1 MKTFDEEWAQVK
13 AYYQS
18 GKHQEDIKKS
28 RQILSEKP
36 FVLYGAGIEGVE
48 FANVLAFGEC
58 PPVCFCDKNKSGTE
72 PSTGLKIISPREL
85 LEKYPDMNI
94 VISSSLYLKEI
105 EHDLSALG
113 VPQSRILPRRL
124 LLLLLLLLLQLCS
137 RGTAE
142 YGKYLKR
149 SHYLMLFNALS
160 KMMTD
165 EPGAQLTGCRQ
176 TYNWLSDEYSKKVFL
191 DYLKLC
197 FIAAPVEPSPLSMQ
211 YFDPVMELN
220 DAEVF
225 VDCGAYTGDTAENF
239 MSRVNNRY
247 RHYFAFEPD
256 PENYKAASAFLKDKP
271 DTTLIPKGLWNCDT
285 TLCFKEG
292 YASCSTVAEAGE
304 ICVDVTSIDH
314 YFSNKKQIPTIIKMD
329 IEGSELEALKGA
341 EDTIRRHKP
350 KLAICIYH
358 KPEDLYE
365 IPQFIKSC
373 RSDYRFYIRHYT
385 DTFAE
390 LVLYAI

>member
-1 MKTFDEEWAQVK
+1 MRTFDEEWAQVK
-13 AYYQS
+13 EYYQS
-18 GKHQEDIKKS
+18 GEHQEEIKKS
-28 RQILSEKP
+28 KQILLEKP

-48 FANVLAFGEC
+48 FANVLAYGQC
-58 PPVCFCDKNKSGTE
+58 LPVCFCDKNKSGTE
-72 PSTGLKIISPREL
+72 PSTGLNIISPKEL
-85 LEKYPDMNI
+85 LDKYQDTNI
-94 VISSSLYLKEI
+94 VISSSLYCKEI

-124 LLLLLLLLLQLCS
+124 LLLLLLQLCS
-137 RGTAE
+137 EGTAA

-160 KMMTD
+160 EMVTD
-165 EPGAQLTGCRQ
+165 ETGAQLAGCRQ
-176 TYNWLSDEYSKKVFL
+176 TYDWLSDERSKKVFM

-197 FIAAPVEPSPLSMQ
+197 FIAAPVEPSPLNTQ

-220 DAEVF
+220 DREVF

-239 MSRVNNRY
+239 MDRVNNQY
-247 RHYFAFEPD
+247 EHYFAFEPD
-256 PENYKAASAFLKDKP
+256 LDNYKKAAAFLKDKP
-271 DTTLIPKGLWNCDT
+271 AATLIPKGLWNCDT

-292 YASCSTVAEAGE
+292 CASCSTVTETGE
-304 ICVDVTSIDH
+304 VAVDVTSIDH

-341 EDTIRRHKP
+341 EQTIHRHKP